1 MPKLGSIVDQS
12 RLKFSDLVNK
22 ANDKDQ
28 DQLPTLQGIVT
39 LGKEWR
45 YYKKE
50 IDNEKRKIKKQAER
64 EAERGSS
71 MGGGFRGGGGGGD
84 FRGGGGRGDFRGGY
98 SSYRG
103 NSDRGDRG
111 GYLGKRDSKRW

>member
-12 RLKFSDLVNK
+12 RIKFSDLVIRCNGK
-22 ANDKDQ
+22 NQ

-50 IDNEKRKIKKQAER
+50 IDQEKRKLKKAAER

-71 MGGGFRGGGGGGD
+71 VRYGGDFRGGQSSYRGGGD
-84 FRGGGGRGDFRGGY
+84 FRGGGDYRGG
-98 SSYRG
+98 
-103 NSDRGDRG
+103 G
-111 GYLGKRDSKRW
+111 GSFLGKRDSKRW